1 MILQSVLDQ
10 NLLNFVDKNFFLIL
24 SILFLGIIAGT
35 MIIPLIIDV
44 IYVHKAN
51 LKFNTSNK
59 QTSVLGIKGLNR
71 TLMTFGFVLLI
82 GTIIFFLISMI
93 APYIDK
99 PNNENLQSLVAVL
112 RHLSLILGT
121 GLATIVAF
129 YFGVRGPESA
139 VEKASSVILAER
151 SGTNTNTA
159 NPIPSEESVSSTR
172 TTANTHSP
180 GLIGS

>member
-71 TLMTFGFVLLI
+71 TLMTFGIVLLI

-93 APYIDK
+93 APNIDK
-99 PNNENLQSLVAVL
+99 PNNENLQSLIALL
-112 RHLSLILGT
+112 RYLSLCLVT
-121 GLATIVAF
+121 
-129 YFGVRGPESA
+129 
-139 VEKASSVILAER
+139 
-151 SGTNTNTA
+151 
-159 NPIPSEESVSSTR
+159 
-172 TTANTHSP
+172 
-180 GLIGS
+180 